1 VTTGEAAP
9 PTYDERLAVP
19 WWWWPVGLAVAVLG
33 AAEIHGGVGGPV
45 RSVLPYVALPLL
57 VVLVLLGLSR
67 ARVRVADGILHVPGA
82 RVPVA
87 LLGAVTPLDRA
98 GVRRLLGRRDSYL
111 ALRPWLVL
119 AVRADLDD
127 PEDDTA
133 VWLIATRRPAELATA
148 LATAQQVGRRA
159 RP

>member
-45 RSVLPYVALPLL
+45 RSVLPYIALPLL
-57 VVLVLLGLSR
+57 VVLGLLGLSR
-67 ARVRVADGILHVPGA
+67 ARVRVADGLLHVPGA

-87 LLGAVTPLDRA
+87 LLGAVEP
-98 GVRRLLGRRDSYL
+98 GRRDSYV

-127 PEDDTA
+127 PEDDT
-133 VWLIATRRPAELATA
+133 VFWLIGTRRPAELARA
-148 LATAQQVGRRA
+148 LAAAQQVGRRA